1 LRSVYLSG
9 KQKVATKRKM
19 QKDKEE
25 KKEEDEGGK
34 KNLAIRKH

>member
-19 QKDKEE
+19 EKDKEE
-25 KKEEDEGGK
+25 EKEEEEGGK
-34 KNLAIRKH
+34 KT